1 MATKQKQYKVH
12 PERLK
17 YIEYSLNRLTWKIA
31 AVRETIMDMLSAID
45 HIAPEGQG
53 DIWEI
58 KELAEWRAV
67 EKTMGNWEG
76 VVDNV
81 LSEVIDIRTREDR

>member
-1 MATKQKQYKVH
+1 MATKQEQYKVH

-45 HIAPEGQG
+45 QIAPEGQG

-67 EKTMGNWEG
+67 VKTMGNWEG

>member
-17 YIEYSLNRLTWKIA
+17 YIEYSLEKLTWKIA
-31 AVRETIMDMLSAID
+31 GMRDTIMDMLSAID
-45 HIAPEGQG
+45 QIAPEGQG
-53 DIWEI
+53 DVLEI
-58 KELAEWRAV
+58 KELAEWRAI
-67 EKTMGNWEG
+67 EKTMGYWEG

-81 LSEVIDIRTREDR
+81 LSEVIDIREGR

>member
-45 HIAPEGQG
+45 QIALEGQG

-76 VVDNV
+76 IVDDI
-81 LSEVIDIRTREDR
+81 LSEVLDVKEGR

>member
-31 AVRETIMDMLSAID
+31 AVRETIQDMLSAVD
-45 HIAPEGQG
+45 QIAPVGQG
-53 DIWEI
+53 DVLEI
-58 KELAEWRAV
+58 KELAEWRAI
-67 EKTMGNWEG
+67 EKTMGNWG
-76 VVDNV
+76 GTVDDI
-81 LSEVIDIRTREDR
+81 LSEVMDIKEGR